1 MTESQIRSSIKR
13 SRGAIPLLL
22 MTMLLGAA
30 CDSGSPASSGP
41 SATTV
46 TGAAGAPAGTAATP
60 GSRTNSNLDCQAIA
74 NAAFDFNSG
83 QPPLVVFAGSGGSAV
98 NRLDSPMYV
107 DTAKMRAD
115 LKVLDVLPDPT
126 DQAELAMFGSPHAAI
141 AQYVKLLDLVDSDS
155 KANAEGTP
163 VGTPSGNVL
172 GSDKQLLDFTTKLVK
187 MTTAVSSAV
196 DRACPGVSASV
207 PGANAPA
214 APLKAGYT
222 IGQTAPVGELR
233 VTLDKVTTMSGEA
246 SNQPDP
252 GNRFILAYFTVENTG
267 KTAFAMNT
275 LVATRFQDMA
285 GKEYRVA
292 LLTSPLDPLTNNLDG
307 DVQAGEKRSGATQY
321 QLPRSAGDL
330 VWLFEDAKPNQAV
343 FSVKTGEVQAVGAQ
357 VTEPTANAMR
367 AGAAATQ
374 TAFVGMALGAVATDA
389 AAPPV
394 PTDTPEPVQPTDT
407 PEPAQ
412 PTDTPAP

>member
-1 MTESQIRSSIKR
+1 MTKSQIRSSIAR

-22 MTMLLGAA
+22 MAMLLSAA
-30 CDSGSPASSGP
+30 CDSGSPASSGATGTVTTG
-41 SATTV
+41 SATGV
-46 TGAAGAPAGTAATP
+46 PAGTAATP

-74 NAAFDFNSG
+74 NAAFDFNSS
-83 QPPLVVFAGSGGSAV
+83 QAPLVVFVGSGGTAV

-126 DQAELAMFGSPHAAI
+126 DKTELAMFGSPHQAI
-141 AQYVKLLDLVDSDS
+141 AQYVQLLDLVDRDS
-155 KANAEGTP
+155 KANAAGTP
-163 VGTPSGNVL
+163 VGTPSGNAL
-172 GSDKQLLDFTTKLVK
+172 GSDKQLLDFTAKLVK
-187 MTTAVSSAV
+187 MTMAVSSAV

-207 PGANAPA
+207 PAANAQA
-214 APLKAGYT
+214 APLKAGFS

-267 KTAFAMNT
+267 KTTFAINT
-275 LVATRFQDMA
+275 LVATRFQDTA
-285 GKEYRVA
+285 GKQYRVA
-292 LLTSPLDPLTNNLDG
+292 LLTGPLDPLTNNLDG
-307 DVQAGEKRSGATQY
+307 GVQAGEKKSGAAQY

-343 FSVKTGEVQAVGAQ
+343 FSVKTGDIQAVGAQ

-367 AGAAATQ
+367 AGASATQ
-374 TAFVGMALGAVATDA
+374 TAFVEMALSAVATQD

-394 PTDTPEPVQPTDT
+394 PTDT